1 MNKQKKLILAALL
14 IVLMVPIILI
24 MALVAIRMQ
33 YTDGPGSDPLSQTER
48 DLRSMQIA
56 LDSFH
61 MDLARYPLESASH
74 YIQDAS
80 LMHGSSR
87 YMFLTTPVAYLSALP
102 VDPFAGDSQ
111 QHYRYFLQST
121 QNSYLLAGMGPDQ
134 DADLTREILS
144 TLPEWSREHLSPW
157 LYDPSNGSVSSGDI
171 IRLGPQPME

>member
-1 MNKQKKLILAALL
+1 VNKQKKLILAALL

-87 YMFLTTPVAYLSALP
+87 YMFLTTLSLIS
-102 VDPFAGDSQ
+102 V
-111 QHYRYFLQST
+111 R
-121 QNSYLLAGMGPDQ
+121 YLLTP
-134 DADLTREILS
+134 
-144 TLPEWSREHLSPW
+144 LPET
-157 LYDPSNGSVSSGDI
+157 VSSI
-171 IRLGPQPME
+171 IVISFRVHKIPICSPVWDRIRMLT